1 MILCCLFG
9 FYHLYPMLNFIPLA
23 DVLVK
28 NDGIIDK
35 LINPFCLTLIPR
47 PIPASAKK
55 FEPTIDAG
63 V

>member
-1 MILCCLFG
+1 
-9 FYHLYPMLNFIPLA
+9 MLNFMPLA
-23 DVLVK
+23 EVLVK
-28 NDGIIDK
+28 NDGIMEK
-35 LINPFCLTLIPR
+35 LINPFWLTLIPR